1 MTKWITTD
9 TGLITGVVTGVF
21 RCPQAFPTLEV
32 ADAPDG
38 LAPGWALNGS
48 AWEPGA
54 ALIAS
59 ETEASNDAT
68 ERTAVKAVYAAL
80 KAGTATNAQAQRA
93 IAYLLKRS

>member
-9 TGLITGVVTGVF
+9 TGTITGVVTGAYL
-21 RCPQAFPTLEV
+21 CAQTFPTLEV
-32 ADAPDG
+32 ADAPAELG
-38 LAPGWALNGS
+38 PGWALNGTV
-48 AWEPGA
+48 WGPGA